1 MQTKPLTGNKAK
13 ELRENLQHIASKHQ
27 GHYVLGTVDTRAA
40 LTQSMDY
47 TVYIYMALLSLTLLI
62 SMLGVANTIA
72 LSGYERAH
80 ENALLRV
87 LGLSRTQLR
96 SVVIMEAVLITFAT
110 VDHWACW
117 RYHHRFRRRPGNGSG
132 AVRAGVH
139 HTVGGVRFHASRLSR
154 GGYPLLVYPGGARFA
169 AFPGGGAADR
179 LNNVLGG
186 CTHDGL
192 FITL

>member
-1 MQTKPLTGNKAK
+1 M
-13 ELRENLQHIASKHQ
+13 
-27 GHYVLGTVDTRAA
+27 LGTVDTRAA

-47 TVYIYMALLSLTLLI
+47 AVYIYMALLSLTLLI

-110 VDHWACW
+110 VTIGLAGGTIIGFVGARAMVPE
-117 RYHHRFRRRPGNGSG
+117 RYELVYTIPW
-132 AVRAGVH
+132 
-139 HTVGGVRFHASRLSR
+139 VGYGFTLRRLSR
-154 GGYPLLVYPGGARFA
+154 GGYPLLVYPSGARFA

-179 LNNVLGG
+179 LNNVLDG